1 MRYDPNWRTNL
12 KGADRFNDSPQFSV
26 GEYYQVPKEK
36 PRQACV
42 DRQALVIK
50 EGYRYIIDTSPVAV
64 GTPHMA
70 GNESDRSY
78 HLHRQNGQT
87 SPGTSPRCHNH
98 ALQLRSPETELLRPS
113 SIFTKDER
121 DNTLQRRF
129 REQREN
135 SRDNAGENICGS
147 LELTEDTHAMYL
159 QGFKTYNQQELKRT
173 RGGYTEPQ
181 QMSTSAWTI
190 PKVLSNKKLERLTED
205 IVERNKITLGRNTS
219 KCSSYVTAHA
229 LKQEMPHNWNKVRI
243 ECKVFSA

>member
-1 MRYDPNWRTNL
+1 
-12 KGADRFNDSPQFSV
+12 
-26 GEYYQVPKEK
+26 
-36 PRQACV
+36 
-42 DRQALVIK
+42 
-50 EGYRYIIDTSPVAV
+50 
-64 GTPHMA
+64 MA

-78 HLHRQNGQT
+78 HLHRQDGQT

-243 ECKVFSA
+243 ECKVFSAWSLRCDSKVSDSSVMVPVWQAPCWNRLQLQKQTPGAALALIMILGRPSYCYTYMT